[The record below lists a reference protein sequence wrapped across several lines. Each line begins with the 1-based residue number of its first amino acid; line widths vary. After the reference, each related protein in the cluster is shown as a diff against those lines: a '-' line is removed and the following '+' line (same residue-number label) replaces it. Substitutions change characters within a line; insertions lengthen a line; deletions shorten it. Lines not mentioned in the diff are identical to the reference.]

1 MLGLILLIQALTVA
15 VAGPPTSPEYLP
27 IRVADADGDFAR
39 EGIRVTLR
47 STRAESSAA
56 EALAQG
62 QAELAATSL
71 EAVLRFA
78 HRPEVPLPRIVFGL
92 TAAPPVAL
100 VVPVSRG
107 SDGRSRG
114 SEGRSR
120 GSEVRSVR
128 DLAGQKIGLTL
139 PGAPEQT
146 WLETLL
152 ARAQLDPTRVDLVA
166 LGNRGIVVG
175 VEAIE
180 VQAALVP
187 EPAATKLI
195 DEGRATVLVDLRSP
209 RAAER
214 ALGGGTVNAAVF
226 VRGERRPSDRDIAA
240 FLRAVLAAERRIATA
255 SSAAL
260 AARLPRS
267 VVGVPDEFDR
277 RLETSRSIYLAEG
290 LVSPAAVRL
299 TIDMIRA
306 HLPLAPTLKIRRGD
320 DLLHLDPLRAAL
332 RPRPPA

>member
-107 SDGRSRG
+107 S
-114 SEGRSR
+114 EGRSR
-120 GSEVRSVR
+120 GSDVRSVR

-306 HLPLAPTLKIRRGD
+306 HLPLAPTLRIRRGD

>member
-27 IRVADADGDFAR
+27 IRLADADGDFAR
-39 EGIRVTLR
+39 EGISVTLR
-47 STRAESSAA
+47 STRAESGAA

-78 HRPEVPLPRIVFGL
+78 HRPEVPLPRLVFGL
-92 TAAPPVAL
+92 TAAPPGAL
-100 VVPVSRG
+100 VVPAAH
-107 SDGRSRG
+107 
-114 SEGRSR
+114 
-120 GSEVRSVR
+120 GSEVRTVR
-128 DLAGQKIGLTL
+128 DLAGQKIGFTA

-152 ARAQLDPTRVDLVA
+152 ARARLDPSRVELVA
-166 LGNRGIVVG
+166 LGNRGIALA
-175 VEAIE
+175 VESAD

-195 DEGRATVLVDLRSP
+195 DDGRATILVDLRSP
-209 RAAER
+209 SAVER
-214 ALGGGTVNAAVF
+214 ALGGSTVNAGVF
-226 VRGERRPSDRDIAA
+226 VRGERRPRDRDVAA

-255 SSAAL
+255 SPAEVAE
-260 AARLPRS
+260 RLPKS
-267 VVGVPDEFDR
+267 VVGVPDEFAR
-277 RLETSRSIYLAEG
+277 RLETSRSIYLPDG
-290 LVSPAAVRL
+290 LVSPAAVRF
-299 TIDMIRA
+299 TIDMIRT
-306 HLPLAPTLKIRRGD
+306 HLPLAPTLKLRRPD
-320 DLLHLDPLRAAL
+320 DLLHLDPLRRAL